1 MQVIGLCRFSYP
13 AIGGFQIEHETLDE
27 RIAYLYA
34 TERLEERFRFFETIT
49 LPGIRAQSDP
59 DFTFLIVIGDS
70 LPDRHCQRLQ
80 KLIADIPQAVILA
93 YPPGEHRRM
102 MQKAINA
109 HRLPSHEPC
118 LQFRLDDDDAVAFT
132 YIERLRDAAR
142 DVAPLLRNHR
152 HVAIDF
158 NQGYVARPDA
168 NGIAAMPIQTPYWTP
183 ALALMLRPDV
193 RVSVMNFSHGKL
205 YRTMPTVTLTGDDM
219 MLRGFNGYND
229 SRLKKTAKP
238 VKLTPLTTDGELL
251 FQMTY
256 GIDSDHVR
264 RVFSA
269 PI

>member
-13 AIGGFQIEHETLDE
+13 AIGGFQVEHETVED

-34 TERLEERFRFFETIT
+34 PERLEERFRYFETIT

-59 DFTFLIVIGDS
+59 EFTFLILTGES
-70 LPDRHCQRLQ
+70 LPDIYRQRLQ
-80 KLIADIPQAVILA
+80 ALVADIPQAVILA
-93 YPPGEHRRM
+93 YPPGEHRGT
-102 MQKAINA
+102 MQKVINL
-109 HRLPSHEPC
+109 HRVASHEPC

-132 YIERLRDAAR
+132 YVEKLRDAAR
-142 DVAPLLRNHR
+142 DVAALMRNHR

-158 NQGYVARPDA
+158 NQGYIARPGPE
-168 NGIAAMPIQTPYWTP
+168 GIDAMPIQAPYWTP

-193 RVSVMNFSHGKL
+193 RMSVMNYSHGKVF
-205 YRTMPTVTLTGDDM
+205 RAMPTVTFTGEDM
-219 MLRGFNGYND
+219 MLRGFNRFND
-229 SRLKKTAKP
+229 SRFKKAAKP
-238 VKLTPLTTDGELL
+238 AALTPLDAKGELL

-269 PI
+269 PR

>member
-13 AIGGFQIEHETLDE
+13 AIGGFQVEHDTLEE
-27 RIAYLYA
+27 RIDYLYA
-34 TERLEERFRFFETIT
+34 PMRLEERFRFFETIT

-59 DFTFLIVIGDS
+59 EFAFLIVIGDS
-70 LPDRHCQRLQ
+70 LPDVHRQRLQ
-80 KLIADIPQAVILA
+80 TLVADIPQVKILT

-102 MQKAINA
+102 MQKAINT

-132 YIERLRDAAR
+132 YVEKLRDAAR

-152 HVAIDF
+152 HIAIDF
-158 NQGYVARPDA
+158 NQGYIARPDA
-168 NGIAAMPIQTPYWTP
+168 NGIAATPIQMPYWTP

-193 RVSVMNFSHGKL
+193 KASVMNFSHGKL
-205 YRTMPTVTLTGDDM
+205 YKAMPTVTLTGEDM

-229 SRLKKTAKP
+229 SRMKRSAKP
-238 VKLTPLTTDGELL
+238 ADLTPLTAEGELL

-256 GIDSDHVR
+256 GIDSDQVR

-269 PI
+269 TI

>member
-13 AIGGFQIEHETLDE
+13 AIGGFQVEHDTLDE

-34 TERLEERFRFFETIT
+34 PKRLEERFRFFETIT

-59 DFTFLIVIGDS
+59 EFTFLIVIGDS
-70 LPDRHCQRLQ
+70 LPDIHRQRLDA
-80 KLIADIPQAVILA
+80 LVADIPQAKVLVYA
-93 YPPGEHRRM
+93 PGEHRRM
-102 MQKAINA
+102 MQKAINT

-132 YIERLRDAAR
+132 YVEKLRDAAR
-142 DVAPLLRNHR
+142 DVAPLLRTYR

-158 NQGYVARPDA
+158 NQGYIARPGAD
-168 NGIAAMPIQTPYWTP
+168 GIAAMPIQMPYWTP

-193 RVSVMNFSHGKL
+193 RASVMNFSHGKL
-205 YRTMPTVTLTGDDM
+205 YKAMPTITLTGEDM
-219 MLRGFNGYND
+219 MLRGFNGFND

-238 VKLTPLTTDGELL
+238 ADLTPLSANEELL

-256 GIDSDHVR
+256 GIDCDHVR

-269 PI
+269 PV